1 MEYKVICV
9 FQKAKANCCEPEP
22 PSLINEIQ
30 KACSE
35 ATAADYVL
43 ITMSWAGSEVIL
55 IFGRKR

>member
-1 MEYKVICV
+1 MEYKVTCV

-30 KACSE
+30 RACSE
-35 ATAADYVL
+35 ATENGFVL

-55 IFGRKR
+55 IFGRKK